1 MGRKED
7 SPLTSEVTLTCA
19 SVKSFTHN
27 SFQYHQGMASCDTSK
42 QILLAVQAPSLLALL
57 DVYHCTISSSSG
69 LKLPL
74 ALPEDTRGLGV
85 ILGDSCFSKSIFKEG
100 LVFTFF

>member
-27 SFQYHQGMASCDTSK
+27 SFQYHQATGMASCDTSR
-42 QILLAVQAPSLLALL
+42 QSADTAHSTNPSLLALL
-57 DVYHCTISSSSG
+57 DVYQCTISNSSC

-74 ALPEDTRGLGV
+74 ALPEDQRAWGHPG
-85 ILGDSCFSKSIFKEG
+85 
-100 LVFTFF
+100 